1 MYDFRVILDVIPMSL
16 LCLSNYNLAFK
27 IIIRLVIVSN
37 SISLYYIPPKMRWL
51 LKSSF
56 DQNSIVINLKL
67 NGNFKSHIIIGGTL
81 ERLLALLCN

>member
-16 LCLSNYNLAFK
+16 LCPSNNDLAFK

-37 SISLYYIPPKMRWL
+37 SISPYYIFPKMRWL

-56 DQNSIVINLKL
+56 DQNSIVINHKF
-67 NGNFKSHIIIGGTL
+67 NGNFKRHIIIRGTL
-81 ERLLALLCN
+81 ERLLTLLCN